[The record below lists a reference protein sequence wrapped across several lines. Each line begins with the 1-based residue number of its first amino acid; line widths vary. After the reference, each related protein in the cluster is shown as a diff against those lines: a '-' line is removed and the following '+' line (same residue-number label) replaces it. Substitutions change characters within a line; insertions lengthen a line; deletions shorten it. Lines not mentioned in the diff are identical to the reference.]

1 MPKKKKRIAVAT
13 EFYPL
18 RKHYDLIYGVQRFAE
33 AQGNWELDIGP
44 YPEAR
49 KNFSKRF
56 DGIVGRISSET
67 LADARAAGIPV
78 VNTHIQSSTVEG
90 VPNVLVDS
98 HKAGRMAAEH
108 LIARGLRRI
117 VYIGIRGSLA
127 NNENYN
133 GVAAVAKEHGCACSR
148 FYVNL
153 LFWSSSIQQK
163 QFVATLS
170 KAAQDWQVP
179 IGIATFEDHLGRSAV
194 TEVQELGWSVPQD
207 IAVISAGNDEIHC
220 CNLFPT
226 LSSIDLGYE
235 QNGYEAARLL
245 ATLMRGR
252 KRPPPAP
259 ILVPPKE
266 LILRQTSDVF
276 AVTDPRV
283 ARALRFLA
291 DNSHRAI
298 SVGDAAAV
306 AGINRQNLN
315 RLFKRHVGHS
325 INKELIRL
333 RVEAFK
339 RLLVESDMPLKR
351 AGAQAGFGSESQVYR
366 VFKRLNGM
374 TPAEYREKRQLE
386 R

>member
-1 MPKKKKRIAVAT
+1 MPRKKKRIAVAT

-18 RKHYDLIYGVQRFAE
+18 RKHYDLIHGVQKFAE
-33 AQGNWELDIGP
+33 AQDNWELDIGP

-56 DGIVGRISSET
+56 DGVVGRISAET
-67 LADARAAGIPV
+67 LAAARAAGIPV

-90 VPNVLVDS
+90 VPHVLIDS
-98 HKAGRMAAEH
+98 YKAGRMAAEH

-117 VYIGIRGSLA
+117 VYISIRGSLA
-127 NNENYN
+127 NNENCK
-133 GVAAVAKEHGCACSR
+133 GVAAVAKEQGCACSR
-148 FYVNL
+148 FYVNRI
-153 LFWSSSIQQK
+153 FWSSSLQQR
-163 QFVATLS
+163 QFVATLT
-170 KAAQDWQVP
+170 KAAQDWQAP
-179 IGIATFEDHLGRSAV
+179 LGIATFEDHLGRSAV

-245 ATLMRGR
+245 EELMLG
-252 KRPPPAP
+252 KAPPEET

-266 LILRQTSDVF
+266 LVLRQTSDVF

-283 ARALRFLA
+283 SRALRFLA
-291 DNSHRAI
+291 DNSHCEI
-298 SVGDAAAV
+298 SVGDVAAV

-315 RLFKRHVGHS
+315 RLFNRHIGHS
-325 INKELIRL
+325 INRELIRL
-333 RVEAFK
+333 RIEAFK
-339 RLLVESDMPLKR
+339 RLLVESDMPLKK